1 MKLSLRKKSSAR
13 PLQLGAIVLA
23 LVITL
28 SAIFYSQLAP
38 VQQGKSEE
46 ILFTVKNGA
55 TPSEI
60 ANQLEKEG
68 LIKNARVFLI
78 YARLT
83 GDLNKFKAGQYLL
96 KASDKPQEVMDILV
110 KGKVVTVSFTIP
122 EGYHLRQIAETLV
135 KQGITTEAEFW
146 RVVKEVDFN
155 YGFLKDLP
163 KSERRL
169 EGFLFPDTYIIPKG
183 WETEKVIDVML
194 KRFDQVYKK
203 MPPNKSGLNM
213 YDTIILASIVEGE
226 SRVDKDRALIAS
238 VFLNRLKIKM
248 PLQADATLQYIFE
261 KRKERVLYKDLE
273 IDNPY
278 NTYRYGG
285 LTPGPIGSPGEA
297 SLRAVFEP
305 ADTKYYYFVAK
316 KDGSGEHVFAATLA
330 QHNANKRELG
340 Y

>member
-1 MKLSLRKKSSAR
+1 MKLSLRKKTSVR
-13 PLQLGAIVLA
+13 PLQLGVIVIA
-23 LVITL
+23 LLITL
-28 SAIFYSQLAP
+28 GAVFYSQLTP
-38 VQQGKSEE
+38 VQQGKSAEV
-46 ILFTVKNGA
+46 LFTVQNGA

-68 LIKNARVFLI
+68 LIKNARVFLV

-96 KASDKPQEVMDILV
+96 KASDKTQDVMGILV

-135 KQGITTEAEFW
+135 KQGITTDAEFW

-155 YGFLKDLP
+155 YSFLQNLP

-169 EGFLFPDTYIIPKG
+169 EGFLFPDTYSIPKG
-183 WETEKVIDVML
+183 WETEKVIDLML

-203 MPPNKSGLNM
+203 LPPNKSGLNM
-213 YDTIILASIVEGE
+213 YDTVILASIVEGE
-226 SRVDKDRALIAS
+226 SKVDKDRTLIAS
-238 VFLNRLKIKM
+238 VFLNRLQIKM
-248 PLQADATLQYIFE
+248 PLQADATLQYAFGE
-261 KRKERVLYKDLE
+261 RKERVLYKDLE
-273 IDNPY
+273 LDNPY
-278 NTYRYGG
+278 NTYKYGG

-297 SLRAVFEP
+297 SLRAVCQP
-305 ADTKYYYFVAK
+305 ADTKFLYFVAR
-316 KDGSGEHVFAATLA
+316 KDGSGVHEFTETLA
-330 QHNANKRELG
+330 QHNAKKRELG